1 MTPDHRLSL
10 PPTSRL
16 PIRGPAAAA
25 ALLAA
30 LAACSPT
37 VRVEAPKDPIRIDL
51 NVRIEQEVR
60 IKVDRELEEAFTENE
75 DIF

>member
-1 MTPDHRLSL
+1 MTRDPRL
-10 PPTSRL
+10 PPTA
-16 PIRGPAAAA
+16 PAGATAPAVAA
-25 ALLAA
+25 ALLVT

-60 IKVDRELEEAFTENE
+60 VRVDRELEDVFTENE

>member
-1 MTPDHRLSL
+1 MTPDTRLSF
-10 PPTSRL
+10 PTASRL

-60 IKVDRELEEAFTENE
+60 VKVDRELEEAFTENE